1 MIFAEVLADVDR
13 KRIEQSLN
21 KLTRH
26 DISRWALTGGFAI
39 EQHINWRGGAPS
51 LRSLHD
57 IDFIVSSFQH
67 IPDSLGREF
76 LLRHVH
82 PDDPPGKSL
91 LQFVDPDTSLR
102 LDVFRAYGSVMDRT
116 FEADLGFGLY
126 RTISLQDLTARA
138 ARLSWDLSGDA
149 TVAPKH
155 VRDFVRLL
163 EVANSVDVEAVW
175 QEHRNRNSPE
185 RFSDAIIDLGRLIEE
200 RAKQLVLPTYSMDVT
215 AICERCRETG
225 EFRLADANRILAILG
240 YC

>member
-1 MIFAEVLADVDR
+1 MIFAEVLAEVDR
-13 KRIEQSLN
+13 KRIEQTLN
-21 KLTRH
+21 KLTCH
-26 DISRWALTGGFAI
+26 DISGWALTGGFAT
-39 EQHINWRGGAPS
+39 EQHIKWRGGAPS
-51 LRSLHD
+51 MRSLHD
-57 IDFIVSSFQH
+57 IDFIVTSFQH
-67 IPDSLGREF
+67 IPDSLGRDF

-82 PDDPPGKSL
+82 PDDPPEKNL
-91 LQFVDPDTSLR
+91 LQFVDPDTGLR
-102 LDVFRAYGSVMDRT
+102 VDVFRAYGSVMDRVL
-116 FEADLGFGLY
+116 EADLGSGVY
-126 RTISLQDLTARA
+126 KIVSLQDLTARA

-163 EVANSVDVEAVW
+163 EVANSDDVEAVW

-185 RFSDAIIDLGRLIEE
+185 RFSDATIDLGRLIEE

-225 EFRLADANRILAILG
+225 AFRLGDAKRILAILG

>member
-13 KRIEQSLN
+13 KRMEQSLN

-57 IDFIVSSFQH
+57 VDFIVSSFQH

-138 ARLSWDLSGDA
+138 ARLSLGFIGRCHGCTETCTKFRQTSGS
-149 TVAPKH
+149 
-155 VRDFVRLL
+155 R
-163 EVANSVDVEAVW
+163 E
-175 QEHRNRNSPE
+175 
-185 RFSDAIIDLGRLIEE
+185 FS
-200 RAKQLVLPTYSMDVT
+200 
-215 AICERCRETG
+215 RCRG
-225 EFRLADANRILAILG
+225 CVAGAQKS
-240 YC
+240 